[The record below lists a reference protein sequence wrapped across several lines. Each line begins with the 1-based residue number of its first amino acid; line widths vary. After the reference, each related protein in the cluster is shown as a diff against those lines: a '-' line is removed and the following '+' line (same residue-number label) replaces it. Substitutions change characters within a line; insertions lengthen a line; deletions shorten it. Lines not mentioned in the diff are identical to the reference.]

1 MYLLLHSHEFEDDAE
16 YVKTIGIYY
25 SLDNLQMAI
34 NYLKSKPGFVDMP
47 DNFIVEEY
55 IVDNNYWEEGFVAA
69 NSTDFL

>member
-1 MYLLLHSHEFEDDAE
+1 
-16 YVKTIGIYY
+16 
-25 SLDNLQMAI
+25 
-34 NYLKSKPGFVDMP
+34 MP